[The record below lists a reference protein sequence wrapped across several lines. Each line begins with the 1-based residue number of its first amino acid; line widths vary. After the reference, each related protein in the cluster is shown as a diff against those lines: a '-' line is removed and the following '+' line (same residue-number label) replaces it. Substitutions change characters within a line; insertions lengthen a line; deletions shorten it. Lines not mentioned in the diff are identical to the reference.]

1 MGCHPFACVVCC
13 TFPMPTSPRASLPS
27 WTSTATA
34 ASTFASTSPVHSPIA
49 MSSRAHPLGCGRV
62 AADLSILTFAFVA
75 VSRVHRHG
83 DALEGP
89 QASRPD
95 RRLCALCRRRGRPL
109 HPEPRKVGL
118 PCACGSLPS
127 LCTAPHDQPTLPL
140 ALTTV
145 ARESLRGLFA
155 CLTDEQI
162 DGILSKVGDLKT
174 PDTMTF
180 GTPPSPPMATT
191 MEPLTLKFR
200 FARVRVRWCVCAC
213 VCGGACACACAVD
226 KTQTS
231 SRRGRRTTP
240 NTSICC

>member
-1 MGCHPFACVVCC
+1 
-13 TFPMPTSPRASLPS
+13 
-27 WTSTATA
+27 
-34 ASTFASTSPVHSPIA
+34 
-49 MSSRAHPLGCGRV
+49 
-62 AADLSILTFAFVA
+62 
-75 VSRVHRHG
+75 
-83 DALEGP
+83 
-89 QASRPD
+89 
-95 RRLCALCRRRGRPL
+95 
-109 HPEPRKVGL
+109 
-118 PCACGSLPS
+118 
-127 LCTAPHDQPTLPL
+127 LPL

-200 FARVRVRWCVCAC
+200 FARVRVCACACVRVRWCVCG
-213 VCGGACACACAVD
+213 VACACAVD